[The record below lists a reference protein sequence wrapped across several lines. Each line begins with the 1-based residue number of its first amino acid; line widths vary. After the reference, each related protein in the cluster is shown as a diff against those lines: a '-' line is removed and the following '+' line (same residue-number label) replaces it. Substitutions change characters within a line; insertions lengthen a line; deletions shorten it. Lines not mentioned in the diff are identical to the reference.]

1 MRGLEPGL
9 TYQFRVVAVDGQFQT
24 PSRIQDV
31 TTYAS
36 FPPMDQINQS
46 TVASSGWFIGMVLAL
61 IFLACVCVVVC
72 LIKRNRGGKYAV
84 QEQEVAHGRGQDYDD
99 GAGFMEYTQ
108 PLDGHH
114 KAASLA
120 SELGFPAESD
130 TESMADYADGAGDGE
145 SLSFC
150 ILVCTL
156 PNLSLSMTVMP
167 SLPLNIN
174 SSYFVQIVHYRHDPF
189 LFYFLFCLAGIEED
203 GSFIGKYSKNRNP
216 EQSSAFATLV

>member
-1 MRGLEPGL
+1 MIIGCSLKFLEFKLFLKLLSFLSTRLGVFRKEKETQWIKTEDQLNENSIVVRGLEPGL

-99 GAGFMEYTQ
+99 GTGFMEYTQ
-108 PLDGHH
+108 PLGGHH
-114 KAASLA
+114 KAASLG
-120 SELGFPAESD
+120 SELRLPAESD
-130 TESMADYADGAGDGE
+130 TESMADYADGGDGGDGE
-145 SLSFC
+145 
-150 ILVCTL
+150 
-156 PNLSLSMTVMP
+156 
-167 SLPLNIN
+167 
-174 SSYFVQIVHYRHDPF
+174 
-189 LFYFLFCLAGIEED
+189 
-203 GSFIGKYSKNRNP
+203 
-216 EQSSAFATLV
+216 